1 MILVQQFPSL
11 WRNRSLL
18 ADLYELY
25 HSMDCQDMRVRGTRA
40 DPGFVL
46 LCKWR
51 SRISFLCNVK
61 QAKKRL
67 RDVLIQPSNLCIF
80 RRGLWCAKFP
90 MITPVK
96 LLLWSMS
103 LGGDCW
109 SIKAFRVWIP
119 CFEASNLRTF
129 VKVFLEKISLP
140 EFLITIVCDSPT
152 LIFFNIIPAFK
163 NTATY
168 IAAW

>member
-11 WRNRSLL
+11 WGNRSLL

-61 QAKKRL
+61 QAKKHL

-96 LLLWSMS
+96 LLFWSMS
-103 LGGDCW
+103 LEGDCW
-109 SIKAFRVWIP
+109 SIKAFRV
-119 CFEASNLRTF
+119 
-129 VKVFLEKISLP
+129 
-140 EFLITIVCDSPT
+140 EFLALKHPIWENLSK
-152 LIFFNIIPAFK
+152 FFLKKLLCLSF
-163 NTATY
+163 
-168 IAAW
+168 W